1 MEQKCKITTSG
12 TAQRIIIDTA
22 EQEQYNMGALKK
34 KKELP
39 ILDLK
44 INMQLHAAKT
54 KKQHSTIQKSIYGR
68 KSTHGTNYYEEYH
81 LKYVLLKL
89 QPGRKYYTSIL

>member
-1 MEQKCKITTSG
+1 
-12 TAQRIIIDTA
+12 
-22 EQEQYNMGALKK
+22 
-34 KKELP
+34 
-39 ILDLK
+39 
-44 INMQLHAAKT
+44 MQLHAAKT